1 MSLSAF
7 CIRRPVFTTLLTMA
21 MIVGGLAGY
30 NSLAVSALP
39 RVDFPTIQVTASLS
53 GASPETMASSVATPL
68 ERQFSTI
75 SGISAITSTSFLGST
90 QITLQFDLDRNIDA
104 AALDVQTAISASL
117 RKLPPEM
124 TTPPSFQKV
133 NPADQPVLFIAVSSD
148 TVPIST
154 VNEYADTMMAQ
165 RISTLPGVAQVQLY
179 GAQKYAVRVQA
190 DPQALAAHDLT
201 FAELKQALAGA
212 ASNAPVGT
220 INGEKQLFNL
230 KVAGQPSNADGFR
243 PLIVTWRNGAPV
255 RLNDVANVTDSVE
268 DLRAIGSINGKNAVV
283 IAIQRQPDANT
294 IEVVQRVRDLLPTFR
309 SQIPPSIEL
318 TPLFD
323 RSVAVKESLHDVQ
336 LTMLLTIVLVVAVIF
351 LFLRKASATLIPA
364 IAVPLS
370 IVATY
375 GLMALFG
382 FSINNISLLALTLC
396 VGFVVDDAIVVLENI
411 VRYIEEGMSPM
422 EAALKGSGEI
432 GFTIISITFSL
443 VAVFLPV
450 LFMGGIVGRLFRE
463 FAVTIS
469 VAILLSGFISLT
481 LTPMLCSRWLKPH
494 KKAAGDSD
502 GHDKESALAQRLEA
516 GFDAIHRLYERSLDW
531 VLRHQRLTLI
541 SVLASLLATI
551 LAFNAMPKGFFPLE
565 DTGFVFAITEAAQDI
580 SYDAMVEKQKQAA
593 AIIGQDPAVQNVF
606 FALGGGRGAL
616 NSGRIFFG
624 LTPRGERPPAGAV
637 IQRLRGQLSQVQ
649 GLNVFMQPIQN
660 IQIGGRLSKAL
671 YQYTLQGSDL
681 QELYSKAEQLQMA
694 MAKMPGFL
702 DVSTDLQLKSLE
714 ARLVVDQQKAASL
727 GLSYQDIRQALYAA
741 FGTAQA
747 ATLYTPSN
755 DYQVVLETKADGQQ
769 TPEDI
774 KKLFVRG
781 KDGQLVSLDSIAT
794 LVQGTG
800 PLSINHQGQLPSVT
814 ISFNLAAG
822 TALSQAVSQID
833 AMKVKLGVPDSI
845 ITSFQG
851 TAQAF
856 QDSAAGQGMLLLLA
870 VAVIY
875 IILGMLY
882 ESFIHPVTI
891 LSGLPSA
898 GLGALA
904 VLWLF
909 DMELSVI
916 AMIGIVLLIGIVKK
930 NAIMMVDFAIAAK
943 AQGASAEV
951 AIHQACLL
959 RFRPIMMTTM
969 AAIFGTLPIALG
981 IGAGSE
987 LRQPL
992 GIAVVG
998 GLLTSQLLTLYI
1010 TPVIYLFF
1018 ERWMQRRQQKGQL
1031 AFPN

>member
-255 RLNDVANVTDSVE
+255 RLNDVANVSDSVE

-309 SQIPPSIEL
+309 SQIPPSIDL

-494 KKAAGDSD
+494 KGAAGDSD

-624 LTPRGERPPAGAV
+624 LTPRGERPPAAAV

-694 MAKMPGFL
+694 MAKIPGFL

-833 AMKVKLGVPDSI
+833 AMKLKLGVPDSI

-1031 AFPN
+1031 AFAN

>member
-133 NPADQPVLFIAVSSD
+133 NPADQPILFIAVSSD

-154 VNEYADTMMAQ
+154 VNEYADTLMAQ

-255 RLNDVANVTDSVE
+255 RLNDVANVSDSVE

-370 IVATY
+370 IIATY

-494 KKAAGDSD
+494 KGAAGDSD

-637 IQRLRGQLSQVQ
+637 IQRLRSQLSQVQ

-681 QELYSKAEQLQMA
+681 QELYSKADQLQMA
-694 MAKMPGFL
+694 MAKIPGFL

-714 ARLVVDQQKAASL
+714 ARLLVDQQKAASL

-943 AQGASAEV
+943 AQGSSAEV

-1018 ERWMQRRQQKGQL
+1018 ERWMQRRQQKTQE
-1031 AFPN
+1031 AFAN